1 MKTTDQIEVGSTWY
15 WVEAVGNH
23 GAPPALNTAQ
33 VAHFVAGYPAYVR
46 YEINDPLFGPR
57 IAQLPASN
65 FRSIWSPTE
74 RDAWLRYADNLRG
87 YIAEVQ
93 SELNDLHVA
102 LNEVEMLHLRPEP
115 TNE

>member
-15 WVEAVGNH
+15 RVEAVGNH
-23 GAPPALNTAQ
+23 GAPPALDTVQ
-33 VAHFVAGYPAYVR
+33 VTHFVAGYPPYVR
-46 YEINDPLFGPR
+46 YEIDDSLFGIR
-57 IAQLPASN
+57 GAQMPASN

-74 RDAWLRYADNLRG
+74 RDAWLRYAEHLRG

-102 LNEVEMLHLRPEP
+102 LNEVEMIHLREEP
-115 TNE
+115 TDE